1 MKTFNAIAKPLRDIY
16 DRHYRDHSF
25 PALRFLIE
33 TTGADEILL
42 GDIVG
47 GLAGATVY
55 CHLLAARSGWWDN
68 VAPENPETFATKIA
82 LIHSE
87 VSEALEG
94 GRKGMPDDHLPHRS
108 SEEVELA
115 DALIRIFDLA
125 GARKLDLAGAVIEKL
140 AYNQLRA
147 DHKRENRATLGGKK
161 F

>member
-1 MKTFNAIAKPLRDIY
+1 MKTFSTIAKPMRDAY
-16 DRHYRDHSF
+16 DRHYRDHCG
-25 PALRFLIE
+25 PALRFLMQ
-33 TTGADEILL
+33 TSGADEVLL

-55 CHLLAARSGWWDN
+55 CHLLSARSGWWDN
-68 VAPENPETFATKIA
+68 AEPEDPATFATKIA

-94 GRKGMPDDHLPHRS
+94 GRKGLPDDHLPHRS
-108 SEEVELA
+108 AEEVEMA
-115 DALIRIFDLA
+115 DILIRVFDLA
-125 GARKLDLAGAVIEKL
+125 GARKLDLAGALIEKL

-147 DHKRENRATLGGKK
+147 DHKRENRAALGGKK